1 MKIDESF
8 DLFKTLV
15 SREVIDDPYPVY
27 KALREHMPYYYID
40 SPTGFLSESIW
51 VLTKYED
58 ISKVLLSRNFG
69 RGNRFGKVKPGSRFY
84 EKMNSLTQMRQ
95 HWVNFLDPPEHTRI
109 RGFLNKCFSPAMV
122 NGMRGRMDSI
132 AEHLISGFSNGKAE
146 IISEYAYPFATIVIA
161 EFIGTPV
168 SDRDIIERWAQKLVQ
183 TLDVVTKDFTPEKL
197 TEIYGAADEIKD
209 YMSKLVDEK
218 TKNPG
223 DDFIS
228 RMINY
233 PDEEEKP
240 LKEEIIATMVLLM
253 MDAHEAPKN
262 LIGNGLHALLQNPEQ
277 KELLVNDL
285 SLIDNTVD
293 ETLRYDSPAQFTGRR
308 THEDETIRGT
318 VFSKGVQLIC
328 MLGSGNRDPERF
340 DDPDKFDIRRKN
352 ILPLSFGGGIHFC
365 AGAGMAKVEGQA
377 ALRSLLKAYPNISP
391 AKEKYHYHQYLHSRG
406 LESLEVILN

>member
-1 MKIDESF
+1 
-8 DLFKTLV
+8 
-15 SREVIDDPYPVY
+15 
-27 KALREHMPYYYID
+27 
-40 SPTGFLSESIW
+40 
-51 VLTKYED
+51 
-58 ISKVLLSRNFG
+58 
-69 RGNRFGKVKPGSRFY
+69 
-84 EKMNSLTQMRQ
+84 
-95 HWVNFLDPPEHTRI
+95 
-109 RGFLNKCFSPAMV
+109 
-122 NGMRGRMDSI
+122 
-132 AEHLISGFSNGKAE
+132 
-146 IISEYAYPFATIVIA
+146 
-161 EFIGTPV
+161 
-168 SDRDIIERWAQKLVQ
+168 
-183 TLDVVTKDFTPEKL
+183 
-197 TEIYGAADEIKD
+197 
-209 YMSKLVDEK
+209 MSKLVDEK

-233 PDEEEKP
+233 PDEDDKP

-340 DDPDKFDIRRKN
+340 EDPDRFDIRRKN

-377 ALRSLLKAYPNISP
+377 ALRALLKAYPNISP
-391 AKEKYHYHQYLHSRG
+391 AKEKYHYHRYLHSRG